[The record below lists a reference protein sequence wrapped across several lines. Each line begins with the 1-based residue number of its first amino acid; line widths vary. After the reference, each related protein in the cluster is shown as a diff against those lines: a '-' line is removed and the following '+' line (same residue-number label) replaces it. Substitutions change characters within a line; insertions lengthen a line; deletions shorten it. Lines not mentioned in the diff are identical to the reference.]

1 MRRFAGYEE
10 KAGQRHEQREQAR
23 RQLPAGDHPWWD
35 CLCQWQLPR
44 RGEDLLY
51 AGKVGAGVDV
61 AAAQEAAAL
70 CADLCISA
78 INHATG
84 GDDRIV
90 QILQVVGYVA
100 SAPGFTQQSQ
110 VMNGASDR
118 LIERL
123 GDRGRHTRTSVG
135 VAELPRG
142 APVELNM
149 IAAVRT

>member
-1 MRRFAGYEE
+1 M
-10 KAGQRHEQREQAR
+10 KR
-23 RQLPAGDHPWWD
+23 RQVGEMSSVNKPGGNYLPVIIHAGIAYVSG
-35 CLCQWQLPR
+35 QLPR

-51 AGKVGAGVDV
+51 AGKVGAGVDI

-70 CADLCISA
+70 CADLCIAA

-84 GDDRIV
+84 GEDRVV
-90 QILQVVGYVA
+90 QVLQLVGYVA

-142 APVELNM
+142 APVELSM
-149 IAAVRT
+149 IAAVRA